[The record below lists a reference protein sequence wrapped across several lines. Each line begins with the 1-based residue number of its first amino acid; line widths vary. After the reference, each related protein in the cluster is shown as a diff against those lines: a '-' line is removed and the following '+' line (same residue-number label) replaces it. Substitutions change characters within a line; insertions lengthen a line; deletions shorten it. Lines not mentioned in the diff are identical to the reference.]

1 MTFGTSR
8 ERKMSINS
16 IFFCLFTLFLL
27 ALFLKNPHVASNA
40 VIEAL
45 KKCGHLLI
53 PSLFPLMVASEIAV
67 ESGSV
72 EYFTRP
78 LSGVVAKILG
88 IKKDSTAPLF
98 LGLIG
103 GYTTSVGGA
112 LSLYKSG
119 KIDKTDCERIIALS
133 SLPSLSFLTGF
144 VGLGVLGSVA
154 DGWILWAIAVTSALI
169 VGFLTRKSVPKLTRV
184 EFFRTEN
191 TNRPPIS
198 KIIVGAI
205 SHSAYSMLLICS
217 CVIFFYALIA
227 ALRFPLDAVGIPEGA
242 QGIVLGSL
250 EITNGVLECANIT
263 SRSLRAAACGAI
275 VGWSGLSVHFQII
288 SLCDGLGLSFKKY
301 FIFKA
306 LQGILTAA
314 ISYLV
319 FRF

>member
-8 ERKMSINS
+8 ERKISIGS

-27 ALFLKNPHVASNA
+27 ALFLKNPHVASDA

-53 PSLFPLMVASEIAV
+53 PSLFPLMVTSEIAV

-169 VGFLTRKSVPKLTRV
+169 VGFLTRKSVPKLTSV

-227 ALRFPLDAVGIPEGA
+227 ALRFPLDAVGIPESA

-250 EITNGVLECANIT
+250 EITNGVLECVGIP

-306 LQGILTAA
+306 IQGILTAA